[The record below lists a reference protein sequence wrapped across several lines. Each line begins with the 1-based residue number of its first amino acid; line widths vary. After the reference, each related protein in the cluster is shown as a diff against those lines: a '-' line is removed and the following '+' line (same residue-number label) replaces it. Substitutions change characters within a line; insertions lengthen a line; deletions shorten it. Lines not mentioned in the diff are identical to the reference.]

1 MQENIIHLSQWKQI
15 FSCNWDVQ
23 AAVES
28 ENEEL
33 YLNNTR
39 VYYNSYWISKD
50 HVKRYLNNVCVT
62 HARRD
67 AHMTSLHSVEQLL
80 SKKERLRARKHI
92 VAMRATMYAQ
102 GGCGPFPRILNGPED
117 RKEALILFFP
127 TIDWDLKE
135 LEAENF
141 FILHN
146 SHERLKRIR
155 DKSML
160 LSLGQGYYF
169 DENAYVSCV
178 AEDILLL
185 LMSAEEEQLR
195 QNRAEKVWIK
205 LPPLGFG
212 PGVFS
217 WNGIHIGPLLVR
229 SFFWGVLCALNS
241 FEWSRIGVLEI
252 VDISKQFSLT
262 PNWPSMI
269 NGVQIVSGRRRDILD
284 FSPSP
289 SPPSPS
295 PEHIETLPDI
305 SLFDA
310 AVVCPGDVFAWPGNE
325 LHDSCLNSMIGNNT
339 SMRRMGSPSYNSS
352 LQCDEVYV
360 PVRVPLKLA
369 PYNCWWPPREMREMS
384 GFLMNSSNST
394 NLDSNV
400 T

>member
-1 MQENIIHLSQWKQI
+1 
-15 FSCNWDVQ
+15 
-23 AAVES
+23 
-28 ENEEL
+28 
-33 YLNNTR
+33 
-39 VYYNSYWISKD
+39 
-50 HVKRYLNNVCVT
+50 
-62 HARRD
+62 
-67 AHMTSLHSVEQLL
+67 
-80 SKKERLRARKHI
+80 
-92 VAMRATMYAQ
+92 
-102 GGCGPFPRILNGPED
+102 
-117 RKEALILFFP
+117 
-127 TIDWDLKE
+127 
-135 LEAENF
+135 
-141 FILHN
+141 
-146 SHERLKRIR
+146 
-155 DKSML
+155 ML

-178 AEDILLL
+178 AEDVLLL

-229 SFFWGVLCALNS
+229 SFFWGVLCALNA

-262 PNWPSMI
+262 PNWPSVI

-284 FSPSP
+284 FSPS
-289 SPPSPS
+289 PSPS